1 MSLTYIKK
9 RSGPSTEPWGTPH
22 TIVSLLETVE
32 PICVDCVLHD
42 KYEENQALI
51 INFFGFKFFFS
62 CTLLLNFQD
71 ES

>member
-42 KYEENQALI
+42 KYLTSSVLSRLHAKPFL
-51 INFFGFKFFFS
+51 FFIS
-62 CTLLLNFQD
+62 LLQK
-71 ES
+71 